1 LHKVNSYTIDP
12 IRLGYQRSSG
22 RLNVRTIELS
32 TWGTAPQKLQSLK
45 RSLEII
51 YGVTLDTYSIDV
63 PLENLYPTE
72 DFLENDKLALV
83 FMKTIEENYDVPI
96 VVVEHGNDYFILD
109 GHHRAYI
116 SSKIQRKTMK
126 SNALRFPKK
135 TSYRHI
141 SKSSLENM
149 PIKEVE
155 VLNDPIL
162 LGWSRIL
169 KILKQYEA
177 LYHMNFHM
185 KREKILLTQ
194 LSPTEPELLQTQI
207 DGIAKLRVP
216 ITCIR
221 QEDRYYVLDGHA
233 RCLRAKQLRL
243 KSIEAI
249 VFLPQIPIHF
259 GIVKTAKEMRL
270 SSLEDIRVIRQ
281 E

>member
-1 LHKVNSYTIDP
+1 MRN
-12 IRLGYQRSSG
+12 
-22 RLNVRTIELS
+22 IELS
-32 TWGTAPQKLQSLK
+32 TWESAPQKLQSLK

-51 YGVTLDTYSIDV
+51 YRVTLDTYSLDV

-83 FMKTIEENYDVPI
+83 FMKIIEENYDVPI
-96 VVVEHGNDYFILD
+96 IAVEHENDYFILD

-116 SSKIQRKTMK
+116 SSKIQRKSMK
-126 SNALRFPKK
+126 SMVLRFPKK
-135 TSYRHI
+135 ASYRHI
-141 SKSSLENM
+141 SKSSLESM

-155 VLNDPIL
+155 VLRDPIV

-185 KREKILLTQ
+185 KREKILLEK

-207 DGIAKLRVP
+207 DGIAKLCVP
-216 ITCIR
+216 ITCIKH
-221 QEDRYYVLDGHA
+221 EDKYYVLDGHA
-233 RCLRAKQLRL
+233 RCLRAKQLGLR
-243 KSIEAI
+243 SIETI
-249 VFLPQIPIHF
+249 VLFPQIPVHF

-270 SSLEDIRVIRQ
+270 SSLEDIHVIQ
-281 E
+281 QL